1 MKTLSLKWRL
11 TLMTSALIVLVSV
24 ALNLL
29 VSSSGLSS
37 LDSLE
42 TYILQF
48 SDADMPV
55 PSDDFEVELTDSQ
68 CALLSAS
75 FPKVT
80 PPRGFSPRLAYHA
93 AVALVWRH
101 HLVSRALACRCAA
114 PGGWKG

>member
-24 ALNLL
+24 VLNLL

-55 PSDDFEVELTDSQ
+55 PPDDFEVELTDSQ
-68 CALLSAS
+68 CALLGSQLSQKVDAAKRGYSLYGWLITAAS
-75 FPKVT
+75 
-80 PPRGFSPRLAYHA
+80 
-93 AVALVWRH
+93 
-101 HLVSRALACRCAA
+101 AA
-114 PGGWKG
+114 PAWD